1 MVQQFYF
8 QPTVVNLTSHESH
21 HEALHC
27 TAICQGVYQA
37 QGVNSEDY
45 PHPTPEGWV
54 VVIT

>member
-37 QGVNSEDY
+37 QGVNSE
-45 PHPTPEGWV
+45 ESV
-54 VVIT
+54 C